1 MTLRVEFDNFAATVR
16 RHLGQGPVYV
26 CACGP
31 GSVATAGDPRSGTV
45 VIAQS
50 RRPLEDTK
58 AALIGAGLE
67 VEYGRWMTEGGQED
81 FPVTPY
87 VAAVAFKSRENMAGV
102 WVDAFAELPSQTRV
116 LRAMY
121 DELRTTG
128 EVGEVSFETF
138 VRLAAPTVAIVS
150 PDDLAK
156 YAEQN
161 ASSESSREKR

>member
-1 MTLRVEFDNFAATVR
+1 
-16 RHLGQGPVYV
+16 YV

-31 GSVATAGDPRSGTV
+31 GSVATAGDPKSGTV
-45 VIAQS
+45 VLARS

-67 VEYGRWMTEGGQED
+67 VEYGRWMTEGGQEE
-81 FPVTPY
+81 FPATPF
-87 VAAVAFKSRENMAGV
+87 VAAVAFKSREGTAGI
-102 WVDAFAELPSQTRV
+102 WVDAFPELPSQTRV

-121 DELRTTG
+121 DELRATG

-138 VRLAAPTVAIVS
+138 VRLAAPNVAVVS
-150 PDDLAK
+150 PEDLAK

-161 ASSESSREKR
+161 ATDESSPHER